1 MLTAE
6 GLALEEMAFS
16 EHPTW
21 VMEWQGKP
29 AGFFTIR
36 HSHGRPHLQHFC
48 LDRKFRGHAY
58 FRALAAAFK
67 DVVRRWGFIR
77 AIVDAPTRNEWLVRL
92 IARYFKASPYAEKD
106 GRTFFLVE
114 V

>member
-1 MLTAE
+1 MV
-6 GLALEEMAFS
+6 EEMALAD
-16 EHPTW
+16 HPTW
-21 VMEWQGKP
+21 VMDWEGKP

-36 HSHGRPHLQHFC
+36 ASHGRPHLQHFC

-58 FRALAAAFK
+58 FRALVAAFK
-67 DVVRRWGFIR
+67 RVVMELGFVK

-92 IARYFKASPYAEKD
+92 IARYFKAEPYAEKD